1 MKIYYEP
8 PEGIDIIEEQ
18 LEEVTSAIELHPKLV
33 PVIKPLLDLCRDLF
47 NKRAVCSM
55 ELVKY
60 QLMWSLRFLEE
71 EIESENGMF
80 RIRNDGNLAIEDFS
94 GELAEKIRIEIEQRF
109 KK

>member
-71 EIESENGMF
+71 EIEFLRQFSKIEGKMTYTNQIK
-80 RIRNDGNLAIEDFS
+80 RIVEESKN
-94 GELAEKIRIEIEQRF
+94 F
-109 KK
+109 KVTDYLNC

>member
-8 PEGIDIIEEQ
+8 PEGISIIEEQ
-18 LEEVTSAIELHPKLV
+18 LEEVTSAADLHPQIV
-33 PVIKPLLDLCRDLF
+33 PVVKPLLDLCKDLFEKRDL
-47 NKRAVCSM
+47 CSM

-80 RIRNDGNLAIEDFS
+80 RIKNDGTLAIEDFS
-94 GELAEKIRIEIEQRF
+94 SELAEKIRIEIEERF